1 MRRRLAALLVFGA
14 LFAAVSFGEQ
24 RFPPPDFESG
34 YTQPPLTFQEHTT
47 GPRQYLDIVAMIVG
61 LGLAA
66 WLLHYQRS
74 RAGLFILGIA
84 SLLYFGFYKQGCVCP
99 IGAIQN
105 VALGLADPTYLV
117 SLPVIAFFVLPLIF
131 ALIWGRVFC
140 GAVCPLGAIQ
150 DLFLFKP
157 LRVPLWLE
165 RPLGLLRYVYLGLA
179 VFFAVVYSRFVI
191 CEYDPFVSFFRMYG
205 PFWRLAL
212 GGLFL
217 LIGLYIARPYC
228 RYLCPYGALL
238 SMLSRWTSI
247 GVRTTPKECISC
259 TLCDA
264 SCPFEAIQRPVPS
277 TKASP
282 PIRKFLAPGALVVLL
297 AFTAGGYFAT
307 GGTISG
313 SLLGA
318 WFGVV
323 IGTSLLSLAREGKRE
338 TYEVDQ
344 AACLSC
350 GRCYE
355 SCPHEREKWGIE
367 GQHEPIG

>member
-1 MRRRLAALLVFGA
+1 
-14 LFAAVSFGEQ
+14 
-24 RFPPPDFESG
+24 
-34 YTQPPLTFQEHTT
+34 
-47 GPRQYLDIVAMIVG
+47 
-61 LGLAA
+61 
-66 WLLHYQRS
+66 
-74 RAGLFILGIA
+74 
-84 SLLYFGFYKQGCVCP
+84 
-99 IGAIQN
+99 
-105 VALGLADPTYLV
+105 
-117 SLPVIAFFVLPLIF
+117 
-131 ALIWGRVFC
+131 
-140 GAVCPLGAIQ
+140 
-150 DLFLFKP
+150 
-157 LRVPLWLE
+157 
-165 RPLGLLRYVYLGLA
+165 
-179 VFFAVVYSRFVI
+179 
-191 CEYDPFVSFFRMYG
+191 MYG

-247 GVRTTPKECISC
+247 GVRTTPKECINC